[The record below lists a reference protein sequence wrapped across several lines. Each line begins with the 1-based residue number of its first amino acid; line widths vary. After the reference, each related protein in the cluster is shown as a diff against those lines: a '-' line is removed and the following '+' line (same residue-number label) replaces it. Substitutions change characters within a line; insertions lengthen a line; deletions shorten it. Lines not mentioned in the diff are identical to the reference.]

1 MLVSILKTWILRY
14 LCKLEDIT
22 RNSFPLCMWY
32 EDSHISVTISASRLS
47 HYLENRFDIA
57 QLDIVVLSRLFFLIN
72 KGFEEE

>member
-1 MLVSILKTWILRY
+1 M
-14 LCKLEDIT
+14 C
-22 RNSFPLCMWY
+22 C